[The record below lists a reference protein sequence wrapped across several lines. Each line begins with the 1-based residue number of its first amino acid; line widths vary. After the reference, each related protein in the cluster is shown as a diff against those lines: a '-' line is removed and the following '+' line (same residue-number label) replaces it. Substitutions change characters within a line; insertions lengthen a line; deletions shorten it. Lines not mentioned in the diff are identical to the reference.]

1 MFSFANMYL
10 TKREHHLDKETNIM
24 KNYILATILLSI
36 SSFSFDAAADYVEH
50 YSIEQKH
57 ITVKVA
63 PTSGLPKVL
72 CDYYSKGGKH
82 IAKRIST
89 VSENYDDTYIIETLL
104 SAEDHAKVYKIKC
117 K

>member
-1 MFSFANMYL
+1 
-10 TKREHHLDKETNIM
+10 M
-24 KNYILATILLSI
+24 KNYILATTLLSI
-36 SSFSFDAAADYVEH
+36 GSFSFDAAANYIEH
-50 YSIEQKH
+50 YSVEQKD

-72 CDYYSKGGKH
+72 CDYYSKDGSY

-89 VSENYDDTYIIETLL
+89 VSENYDNTYIIETLL